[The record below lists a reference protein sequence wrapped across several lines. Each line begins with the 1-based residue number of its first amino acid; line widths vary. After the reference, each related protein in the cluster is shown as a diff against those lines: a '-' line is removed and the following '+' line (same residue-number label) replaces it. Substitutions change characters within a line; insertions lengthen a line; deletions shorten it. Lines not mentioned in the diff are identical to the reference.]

1 MGPPRSFTSTE
12 VEQLLFEGRQIVIL
26 DGSVLQLD
34 GWLNEHPGGRL
45 AILHMVGRD
54 ASNEIHM

>member
-1 MGPPRSFTSTE
+1 MGRLRTLTTHD
-12 VEQLLFEGRQIVIL
+12 VEKLLFEGRQIVIM
-26 DGSVLQLD
+26 DGDVLQLD

-54 ASNEIHM
+54 ATNEINM

>member
-1 MGPPRSFTSTE
+1 MGPPRSLTSTE

-26 DGSVLQLD
+26 DGNVLQLD